1 MPVEKSKQTKAQA
14 KALPVIHPRDA
25 DFGHLW
31 RQLPNARKDPHVEG
45 ASMFIGELAVGPYAI
60 AERLISAN
68 ADSYDVTVPEE
79 PEEPAAA
86 EGPEQ
91 PVEAESVTASQI
103 DTSVALSA
111 KPVDDL
117 FGPEI
122 EESEDDGERT
132 QHIEGPNPE
141 NEVRLSQIDTRLA
154 LSANTIDDIL
164 RGEINREE

>member
-1 MPVEKSKQTKAQA
+1 MPVEKSKRTKAQA

-31 RQLPNARKDPHVEG
+31 HQL
-45 ASMFIGELAVGPYAI
+45 LAVGRYAI

-68 ADSYDVTVPEE
+68 ADSYDVTLPEE
-79 PEEPAAA
+79 PEEPAAPEGPELPVEA
-86 EGPEQ
+86 EGPEL

-103 DTSVALSA
+103 DTTVALSA

-117 FGPEI
+117 FGPES

-154 LSANTIDDIL
+154 LSANTIDDIV
-164 RGEINREE
+164 RGEISGE